1 VDLQAAIKKHGPY
14 HVYQQLTADPVDFA
28 SAVLNINPWSKQA
41 TILRTIA
48 AYDRVAVRSGH
59 KVGKSTLAAIAALWF
74 PHAYPGGRVIM
85 TAPTARQVRNVLWR
99 EVRRLYRRSSLPLG
113 GKMNLLPALGWQA
126 PNEGEILGF
135 TTNEPEKIAGVSGE
149 YVLYIVDEGSGVE
162 DDIFE
167 AIEGSRAG
175 GAKLLVLGNPTRTSG
190 AFYRA
195 FTSEV
200 AGWKALHVSSED
212 SPNITGEVKVPGLAT
227 RLWVEEKLRDWGEGS
242 PLFQVRVR
250 GNFPTQAENSVIG
263 IGLIEAARQRYE
275 DVESTGLL
283 RIGVDVARFGD
294 DESVI
299 WPVRDLKALDPTVLK
314 SLDTVQVAGKVMECV
329 KANRRGRE
337 LVRIQVDVIGV
348 GAGVADILRNRHDEG
363 IMVVDINAGGS
374 STDSNY
380 ARVRDEMWFQLKSWL
395 QGGAGIPD
403 DGMLHQELLAPTY
416 AYLPTQ
422 RIKVESKDDLKKR
435 LNGRSTDRADALA
448 LAIYTPIIEPP
459 ASFGVEKFTSPRP
472 TLDWSTPTDDDD

>member
-1 VDLQAAIKKHGPY
+1 
-14 HVYQQLTADPVDFA
+14 VYQQLTADPVDFA
-28 SAVLNINPWSKQA
+28 SAVLNIRPWSKQA
-41 TILRTIA
+41 HILRTIA
-48 AYDRVAVRSGH
+48 TNDRVAVRSGH

-74 PHAYPGGRVIM
+74 PHAYPGGRVVM
-85 TAPTARQVRNVLWR
+85 TAPTARQVRIVLWR
-99 EVRRLYRRSSLPLG
+99 EVRRLYQRAALPLG
-113 GKMNLLPALGWQA
+113 GKMNQLPELGFQA
-126 PNEGEILGF
+126 PGDGEILGF
-135 TTNEPEKIAGVSGE
+135 STDEPEKIAGVSGAH
-149 YVLYIVDEGSGVE
+149 VLYIVDEGSGV
-162 DDIFE
+162 DDEIAE

-190 AFYRA
+190 FFYRA
-195 FTSEV
+195 FTSE
-200 AGWKALHVSSED
+200 AASWKTLHVSSEH
-212 SPNITGEVKVPGLAT
+212 SPNITGEVLVPGLAT
-227 RLWVEEKLRDWGEGS
+227 RSWVEEKLSDWGEES

-263 IGLIEAARQRYE
+263 LGLVEAARQRYE
-275 DVESTGLL
+275 DVSTAGLL

-299 WPVRDLKALDPTVLK
+299 WPVRNLKALTPIVLK
-314 SLDTVQVAGKVMECV
+314 SFDTVQVAGKVIECV
-329 KANRRGRE
+329 DAHRSGHE
-337 LVRIQVDVIGV
+337 DVRIQVDVIGV

-363 IMVVDINAGGS
+363 ITVVDINAGWS

-380 ARVRDEMWFQLKSWL
+380 ARVRDEMWFQLKAWL

-416 AYLPTQ
+416 AFLPTQ

-448 LAIYTPIIEPP
+448 LAIYTPSSMPTPKYDNFEP
-459 ASFGVEKFTSPRP
+459 SGFGRRM
-472 TLDWSTPTDDDD
+472 